1 MRGNAYSSAV
11 SLQHRGPL
19 LVNKQRV
26 TPTRGQYPI
35 VFGSSRGT
43 DWPNL
48 STLLVDIRT
57 TTWQFSSSTTSGSA
71 ASVTSNNDEFSSHGQ
86 EGVGDTHANRG
97 LTSSEM
103 VHSERGGESLRSY
116 GPLNDQHEGSF
127 APVSW
132 REAVQ
137 SQGTDFQPSL
147 GVGDLNRNRPSHGDT
162 QANRGLTSSVHSER
176 REEIN
181 RVPKEREERTK
192 KQREVT
198 FPRCEDVSAG
208 NEHQADAVR
217 NSAVTKPS
225 FGTSTNDVF
234 SSHGQQEHGV
244 VPALSGLPSSPQETP
259 FWQCEHYQRRC
270 TVKFPCCGVFYWCE
284 CCHNLSGECPAND
297 KKACHATH
305 VKCGNCGREEEVSIF
320 CILGF
325 LS

>member
-1 MRGNAYSSAV
+1 M
-11 SLQHRGPL
+11 
-19 LVNKQRV
+19 NKQRV
-26 TPTRGQYPI
+26 TLTRGQYPI

-48 STLLVDIRT
+48 TTRDICT
-57 TTWQFSSSTTSGSA
+57 TNWQFSSSTTSGSA
-71 ASVTSNNDEFSSHGQ
+71 ASVTSYNDEFSSHGQ

-147 GVGDLNRNRPSHGDT
+147 GVGDLNMNRPSHGDT

-176 REEIN
+176 REESLRSHGPFNYQQDDSFASVSHRDPSLEQNVAEIN

-192 KQREVT
+192 RQREAT

-208 NEHQADAVR
+208 NENQAASLSLEGDAVR

-234 SSHGQQEHGV
+234 SSHGQQRVGDFNRYWSSDGV
-244 VPALSGLPSSPQETP
+244 VTALSGLPSSLQETP
-259 FWQCEHYQRRC
+259 PKE
-270 TVKFPCCGVFYWCE
+270 
-284 CCHNLSGECPAND
+284 
-297 KKACHATH
+297 
-305 VKCGNCGREEEVSIF
+305 
-320 CILGF
+320 
-325 LS
+325 